1 MDEEEEYDDED
12 ESPELKKKK
21 KGLKSKKKTLFEKA
35 MEPESPV
42 LRKKPKKNMMNVCC
56 TEYEIVKRVAKRIV
70 GYRIKE
76 YEEDHEGGIING
88 EGNQKLSADWD
99 VTWHDLGVTPDFL
112 SKMQPY

>member
-42 LRKKPKKNMMNVCC
+42 RKKPKKNIMNVCC

-88 EGNQKLSADWD
+88 EGGQKLSADWD